1 MLFDQ
6 AVDIPEIF
14 KSERVSVTLI
24 EGKARYNLRVK
35 AADITAFKKSTGL
48 KLPSKIGSSSLSKVV
63 SCLKLGPD
71 EWLVIANSTQQ
82 KKLDKVFEKASKD
95 FICSITDISHRN
107 IGFEV
112 SGELAAKL
120 INVGCPLDLSLT
132 AFPVGKV
139 TRTIF
144 ESAQIMLLRT
154 GEDSF
159 HVECWRSFA
168 PYLRDY
174 FKRVMTTRY

>member
-6 AVDIPEIF
+6 AVDIPEALN
-14 KSERVSVTLI
+14 SERVRVTLVGERI
-24 EGKARYNLRVK
+24 RYSLRVK
-35 AADITAFKKSTGL
+35 TADVAAFKKASEL
-48 KLPSKIGSSSLSKVV
+48 KLPSKMGGSSLSKDLL
-63 SCLKLGPD
+63 CLKLGPD
-71 EWLVIANSTQQ
+71 EWLVIADSSLKT
-82 KKLDKVFEKASKD
+82 KLDLVFAKASKN

-112 SGELAAKL
+112 SGELAGEL

-144 ESAQIMLLRT
+144 ESAQIMLHRT

-159 HVECWRSFA
+159 HVECWRSFG

-174 FKRVMTTRY
+174 FDRVITTRY

>member
-6 AVDIPEIF
+6 AVDIPETLN
-14 KSERVSVTLI
+14 SERVNVALMG
-24 EGKARYNLRVK
+24 EKARYNLRVK
-35 AADITAFKKSTGL
+35 TADIAAFKKASEL
-48 KLPSKIGSSSLSKVV
+48 RLPSKMGGSSLTKDV

-71 EWLVIANSTQQ
+71 EWLVIADTTQK
-82 KKLDKVFEKASKD
+82 KKLDKAFTKASKD
-95 FICSITDISHRN
+95 FICSVTDVSHRN

-154 GEDSF
+154 GEGSF
-159 HVECWRSFA
+159 HVECWRSFG

-174 FKRVMTTRY
+174 FNRVMTTRY

>member
-6 AVDIPEIF
+6 AIDISDTL
-14 KSERVSVTLI
+14 KSDDVSVALMGEKT
-24 EGKARYNLRVK
+24 RYNLRVK
-35 AADITAFKKSTGL
+35 STDVTAFKKASGL
-48 KLPSKIGSSSLSKVV
+48 KLPSKMGGSTLSKDVK
-63 SCLKLGPD
+63 CLKLGPD
-71 EWLVIANSTQQ
+71 EWLVIADTSQNQ
-82 KKLDKVFEKASKD
+82 KLDKAFAKASKD
-95 FICSITDISHRN
+95 FICSVTDVSHRN

-154 GEDSF
+154 GEGSF
-159 HVECWRSFA
+159 HVECWRSFG

-174 FKRVMTTRY
+174 FNRVMTTRY